1 MRVIITDSYDQLGKQ
16 AAQLISDS
24 INEKPKLVLGLA
36 TGSTPL
42 GTYKSLIELHQKQQ
56 VSFKQVRTFNLD
68 EYLGLGPDHPSSYHY
83 YMYNNLFNQIDI
95 NPDNVRIPKGLSEDL
110 DTECADY
117 EKEIKGVGGIDL
129 QILGIGVN
137 GHIGFNEPQ
146 TPFGSRTRVVDLAQE
161 TIEANA
167 RFFDNRADVPRQ
179 AISMGIRSIMHARR
193 IVLLANGASKAW
205 AIERSLQGPV
215 TEDVPAS
222 VLQLHPDVTVVL
234 DREAAASLTL

>member
-1 MRVIITDSYDQLGKQ
+1 MRIIITDNYDQLSKQ
-16 AAQLISDS
+16 AAQLISNS
-24 INEKPKLVLGLA
+24 IHENPKLVLGLA

-42 GTYKSLIELHQKQQ
+42 GTYKSLIDLYQKQQ

-68 EYLGLGPDHPSSYHY
+68 EYLGLGPNHPSSYHH
-83 YMYNNLFNQIDI
+83 YMYNNLFDQIDI
-95 NPDNVRIPKGLSEDL
+95 NPENVRIPRGLAEDL
-110 DTECADY
+110 DRECADY
-117 EKEIKGVGGIDL
+117 EKEIEGVGGIDL

-146 TPFGSRTRVVDLAQE
+146 TPFGSRTRVVDLAQQ

-167 RFFDNRADVPRQ
+167 RFFDNKADVPRQ

-222 VLQLHPDVTVVL
+222 VLQLHPDVTVIL